1 MNKIQIVALIL
12 AASLLCAC
20 ARRKPDPDIRVVDLK
35 GLEAALAAH
44 RGQGVLLD
52 FWAIWCEPCVAE
64 LPDLLQTARAY
75 KDRGG
80 AAIGVS
86 YDLMIPGVTRE
97 GVLKQMRAFVAERG
111 IDIPILIY
119 DAEDYDA
126 INQRFDLPGPVPATV
141 AIGRN
146 GTIVDHQNGS
156 ADRARFT
163 AMMEK
168 ALAAK

>member
-1 MNKIQIVALIL
+1 MNKTLFCALIV
-12 AASLLCAC
+12 AASLLCGC
-20 ARRKPDPDIRVVDLK
+20 GRKRPDPDIRVVDLK
-35 GLEAALAAH
+35 GLEAALAEH

-64 LPDLLQTARAY
+64 LPELLQTARAY
-75 KDRGG
+75 KSRGG
-80 AAIGVS
+80 TAIGVS

-119 DAEDYDA
+119 DAADYDA
-126 INQRFDLPGPVPATV
+126 INNRFNLPGPVPATV
-141 AIGRN
+141 AIDRN

-168 ALAAK
+168 ALAGK